1 MNLVQIKEQY
11 LLELANIY
19 DVREIESFF
28 DVIVEDLM
36 QLNRM
41 EVGFK
46 KNETLDP
53 LKEKEFTSILE
64 ALKTKQPLQYILGH
78 AWFYGR
84 SFNVN
89 PSVLIPRPETEE
101 LVQWIIQ
108 STNKKDALEMLDIG
122 TGSGCIPI
130 TLKIELPNT
139 KISAIDISADS
150 LNTATANATLHKT
163 AIQFQQLD
171 ILTTNQLSRHYDV
184 IISNPP
190 YIPEKEK
197 SAMHENVLEHE
208 PHLALFVPNEDPLLF
223 YKKITALAENH
234 LNKNGLLFFEIH
246 YDQADAIQQMI
257 SQHGFEVE
265 LRKDIYGQDRMIKA
279 KKLL

>member
-1 MNLVQIKEQY
+1 MNLVQIKKQY

-28 DVIVEDLM
+28 EVIVEDLM

-46 KNETLDP
+46 KNEMLDP

-150 LNTATANATLHKT
+150 LYTASTNATLHKT

-171 ILTTNQLSRHYDV
+171 ILTANQLSRHYDV
-184 IISNPP
+184 IVSNPP

-257 SQHGFEVE
+257 SKHGFEVE

>member
-11 LLELANIY
+11 LLKLANIY

-28 DVIVEDLM
+28 DVIVEELM

-41 EVGFK
+41 EMSWK
-46 KNETLDP
+46 KNESLDP
-53 LKEKEFTSILE
+53 LKEKEFTRILE
-64 ALKTKQPLQYILGH
+64 ALATKQPLQYILGH
-78 AWFYGR
+78 TWFYGR

-101 LVQWIIQ
+101 LVQWILQ
-108 STNKKDALEMLDIG
+108 STNKKDALEVLDIG

-130 TLKIELPNT
+130 TLKIELPNAT
-139 KISAIDISADS
+139 ISAIDISADS
-150 LNTATANATLHKT
+150 LATATANATLHNT

-171 ILTTNQLSRHYDV
+171 ILTANQLSRHYDV
-184 IISNPP
+184 IVSNPP

-208 PHLALFVPNEDPLLF
+208 PHLALFVTNEEPLLF

-246 YDQADAIQQMI
+246 YDQAGAIQQMI

-279 KKLL
+279 RKLH

>member
-28 DVIVEDLM
+28 DVIVEDLIR
-36 QLNRM
+36 LNRM